1 MLSRSSNIYG
11 AGMLELG
18 MSVSFE
24 QMVIDN
30 DIIGMIQYAIRGIE
44 VNETT
49 LAVDSIIEVGSE
61 GNFFA
66 QPDTMSNVDYPSRPE
81 LINRDMFDTWTTA
94 GAKETVQRAHEK
106 VVEILSK
113 PSENLIPADRN
124 SKIDAMIDKKREE
137 LLAASDE
144 EKASKRVAEMRLVME
159 ALEAQ

>member
-1 MLSRSSNIYG
+1 MPMLTRSSNIYG

-44 VNETT
+44 VNEKT
-49 LAVDSIIEVGSE
+49 LAVDSIIEVGSD

-66 QPDTMSNVDYPSRPE
+66 QPDTMANVDYPSRPE
-81 LINRDMFDTWTTA
+81 LINRDMFDTWTSM

-106 VVEILSK
+106 VLDILSK
-113 PSENLIPADRN
+113 PSDNLIDAGRN
-124 SKIDAMIDKKREE
+124 KKIDAMIDKKREQ
-137 LLAASDE
+137 LI
-144 EKASKRVAEMRLVME
+144 K
-159 ALEAQ
+159 EAQ

>member
-1 MLSRSSNIYG
+1 MLTRSSNIYG

-30 DIIGMIQYAIRGIE
+30 DIIGMIQYAIKGIE
-44 VNETT
+44 VSDET

-66 QPDTMSNVDYPSRPE
+66 QPDTMANVEYPSRPE
-81 LINRDMFDTWTTA
+81 LINRDMFDTWATA
-94 GAKETVQRAHEK
+94 GSKETVQRAHEK

-113 PSENLIPADRN
+113 PSDNIILADRN
-124 SKIDAMIDKKREE
+124 AKIDALIDRKREK
-137 LLAASDE
+137 LGG
-144 EKASKRVAEMRLVME
+144 V
-159 ALEAQ
+159 Q

>member
-30 DIIGMIQYAIRGIE
+30 DIIGMIQYAIKGIE
-44 VNETT
+44 VNEKT
-49 LAVDSIIEVGSE
+49 LAVDSIIEVGSD

-66 QPDTMSNVDYPSRPE
+66 QPDTMANVDYPSRPE
-81 LINRDMFDTWTTA
+81 LINRDMFDTWTSK

-106 VVEILSK
+106 VLDILSK
-113 PSENLIPADRN
+113 PSDNLIDAGRN
-124 SKIDAMIDKKREE
+124 KKIDAMIDKKREQ
-137 LLAASDE
+137 LI
-144 EKASKRVAEMRLVME
+144 K
-159 ALEAQ
+159 EAQ